1 MFGKT
6 NCFTVSATGRMATV
20 RRPVSLRMRTVAFYG
35 AARDGD
41 PTWGTVFRIE
51 PPQKRARWTFTVTYG
66 FTGSPDGAN
75 PTASL
80 VFDKQG
86 NLYGTTENGGTG
98 ACYPAG
104 CGTVFE
110 VSP

>member
-1 MFGKT
+1 
-6 NCFTVSATGRMATV
+6 
-20 RRPVSLRMRTVAFYG
+20 VAFYG